1 MLKLM
6 RLELQRNKLTTYFTA
21 SAIACVCLIGFIY
34 FVAYVAQVENEIDFQ
49 NYSNIFL
56 FTSVVSMIVYAIMA
70 AVMYSRFVIDEYR
83 GKMML
88 LLFSYPISRKK
99 MLLAKMLLIMS
110 FTTLAMIVS
119 NIPPLI
125 IFSISET
132 ISPIVSDTLSTGLIL
147 NVVKTIFILGVSLN
161 TICLVALRIGFAK
174 KSVPATIVLSFV
186 LCALY
191 GNAIIASF
199 GNDAVILALCLLML
213 IIGGAI
219 VLELLNKVHRME
231 FEEQT

>member
-21 SAIACVCLIGFIY
+21 SAIACVGLIGFIY
-34 FVAYVAQVENEIDFQ
+34 FVAYVAQVENEVDFQ

-56 FTSVVSMIVYAIMA
+56 FTSVVSMIVYAIMS
-70 AVMYSRFVIDEYR
+70 AVMYSRYVIEEYR
-83 GKMML
+83 GKMTL

-99 MLLAKMLLIMS
+99 MLLAKLILIMS

-119 NIPPLI
+119 NIPPLL
-125 IFSISET
+125 IFSITET

-147 NVVKTIFILGVSLN
+147 NVVKTTFILAISLN
-161 TICLVALRIGFAK
+161 TICVIALRIGFAK
-174 KSVPATIVLSFV
+174 KSVPATIVFSFV

-199 GNDAVILALCLLML
+199 GNDAIIMALCILML